1 MKVETVKGPKKLTG
15 NVRIME
21 TFGHTPGS
29 ISVLAETRDGL
40 VACIG
45 DAAVVKEDY
54 LEFRPPMVVTKNI
67 DSAVSVESL
76 KRVAALKP
84 VLVIPGHDAPF
95 RP

>member
-1 MKVETVKGPKKLTG
+1 
-15 NVRIME
+15 
-21 TFGHTPGS
+21 
-29 ISVLAETRDGL
+29 
-40 VACIG
+40 
-45 DAAVVKEDY
+45 VVKEDY